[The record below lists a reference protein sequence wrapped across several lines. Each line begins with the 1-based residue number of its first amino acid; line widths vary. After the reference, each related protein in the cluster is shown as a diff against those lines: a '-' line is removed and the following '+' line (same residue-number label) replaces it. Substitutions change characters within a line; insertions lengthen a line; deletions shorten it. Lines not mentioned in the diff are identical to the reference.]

1 MSAPFNCCLGY
12 PGLHPT
18 FFKETIQSLGL
29 LACLGF
35 LRTDLFFSLGP
46 KEYGKWHLGLALHV
60 YRYPQ
65 VEQIGQLMYKVVSKE
80 ALITINYKERLR
92 K

>member
-1 MSAPFNCCLGY
+1 MSAPFDHCLGY

-46 KEYGKWHLGLALHV
+46 KEYGGWHLGLVANCSSRIPLSSGGTGRAIDVQSCQQTGADHN
-60 YRYPQ
+60 
-65 VEQIGQLMYKVVSKE
+65 QL
-80 ALITINYKERLR
+80 
-92 K
+92 